1 MATAPFQLWIDG
13 PAIATAVRVSSTVT
27 ITTSSAHGIVT
38 GSYVQMAGFSGTAG
52 TTMSGVFEATVT
64 SGTTFT
70 YIAAGDAG
78 TAVTAATLTSEVF
91 SYDIMNPLIN
101 YSSTDRGSAL
111 YVPLESL
118 QMSASGDGEAAS
130 IGFTVVQDDTPG
142 STPWFLTIP
151 DQTRVRLVKANTG
164 ATPGVGQGYFRG
176 FIQNITTRLT
186 GSGQGTITDVQA
198 MDVNALL
205 DRVIVYGTV
214 R

>member
-1 MATAPFQLWIDG
+1 MATAPFQLWLDG
-13 PAIATAVRVSSTVT
+13 AAIATAVRVSSTVT

-52 TTMSGVFEATVT
+52 STMNGVFEATVT
-64 SGTTFT
+64 SGTAFT
-70 YIAAGDAG
+70 YTAAGNAG
-78 TAVTAATLTSEVF
+78 TAVTAISLTSEVF
-91 SYDIMNPLIN
+91 SVDILNPLIN
-101 YSSTDRGSAL
+101 YSSANRGSAL

-118 QMSASGDGEAAS
+118 QMSASGDGEPAT
-130 IGFTVVQDDTPG
+130 INFTVVQDDTPG

-198 MDVNALL
+198 LDVNALL
-205 DRVIVYGTV
+205 DRVFIYGTV

>member
-1 MATAPFQLWIDG
+1 
-13 PAIATAVRVSSTVT
+13 
-27 ITTSSAHGIVT
+27 
-38 GSYVQMAGFSGTAG
+38 
-52 TTMSGVFEATVT
+52 
-64 SGTTFT
+64 
-70 YIAAGDAG
+70 
-78 TAVTAATLTSEVF
+78 
-91 SYDIMNPLIN
+91 MNPLIN